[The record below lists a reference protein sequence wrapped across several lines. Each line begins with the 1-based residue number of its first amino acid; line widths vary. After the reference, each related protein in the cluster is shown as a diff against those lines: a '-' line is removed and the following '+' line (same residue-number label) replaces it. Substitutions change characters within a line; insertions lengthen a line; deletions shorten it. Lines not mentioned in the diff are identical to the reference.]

1 MKFFIYSVSLFTR
14 FWTVPETLELAAPH
28 CAAGFRVRLNLHW
41 EAPLSKFLF
50 TGSVCLH
57 GSGRFAKSELAAP
70 HCAAGLRVR
79 LYLHG
84 RAPFVWISFVSINL
98 HPKVMQAVCQ
108 K

>member
-14 FWTVPETLELAAPH
+14 FWAVPETL
-28 CAAGFRVRLNLHW
+28 
-41 EAPLSKFLF
+41 
-50 TGSVCLH
+50 
-57 GSGRFAKSELAAP
+57 ELAAP

-98 HPKVMQAVCQ
+98 HPKVMQAMCH